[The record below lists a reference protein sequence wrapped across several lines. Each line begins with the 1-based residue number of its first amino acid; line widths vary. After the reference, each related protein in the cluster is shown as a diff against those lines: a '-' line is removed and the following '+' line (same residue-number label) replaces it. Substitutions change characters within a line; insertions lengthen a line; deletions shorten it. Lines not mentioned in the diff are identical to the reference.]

1 MWVKQPG
8 THTKTRLG
16 LKKRKATSTLK
27 DNDND
32 EAGESR
38 KKSKQNKNQA
48 ADPASQSQTSA
59 MKQEKHVL
67 KGKSSSPSPDP
78 DEGEKRKLGGQ
89 YGPEQQD
96 DPKEQDVLGELRQQE
111 ARTKSQEP
119 RDFNE
124 DIRSQNESGKNG
136 RPDETELP
144 KCNRSGED
152 NDIPDGTLDGI
163 REVKVK
169 PDETQAENDAG
180 NPADQERSRPM
191 TITERVLDVNIRPW
205 NRPSAICS
213 MVSFEV
219 EHR

>member
-96 DPKEQDVLGELRQQE
+96 DPKEQDVLGGSCDSKRHGRSRRNREILMKTFE
-111 ARTKSQEP
+111 ARMNLART
-119 RDFNE
+119 
-124 DIRSQNESGKNG
+124 
-136 RPDETELP
+136 
-144 KCNRSGED
+144 
-152 NDIPDGTLDGI
+152 
-163 REVKVK
+163 
-169 PDETQAENDAG
+169 
-180 NPADQERSRPM
+180 ADL
-191 TITERVLDVNIRPW
+191 T
-205 NRPSAICS
+205 RPSFQNATVQVRITTYQ
-213 MVSFEV
+213 MAP
-219 EHR
+219 